1 MRINTCW
8 SGQLLALA
16 LAFLVPC
23 TAYASCS
30 LTEATMVTPR
40 NGTHIV
46 IGPNA
51 DTMPLAFVV
60 QPDCISSTTSAT
72 FTLDGEALGD
82 TVSGHPFGTYFSTI
96 GELELGAHTISALC
110 APLTTEV
117 DADFSLVEADADVD
131 ADLNG
136 IPDNP
141 FTTLVGDGYQ
151 WLARGIN
158 VTSGLDRSIA
168 VVRWTGS
175 GETDDA
181 YAPITVSL
189 VIPDA
194 PTYKVTV
201 SMPQA
206 LLESGEQAVMIVAIA
221 DSPQKLMG
229 ATQAATIAGI
239 PLGHE
244 SGTIYLA
251 FDIIISMDGGLTFRT
266 MSASRIA
273 ATPVHLALEGINV
286 ATGENVGIYRYNG
299 GLDGSIKSPLD
310 FVADGSSW
318 SSSKVS
324 NKATRAATSTV
335 TSLVEADVKAQG
347 IYSAFLST
355 SVEDTDDDSGDG
367 TVTPGQVT
375 GILAGLLVL
384 LAGLMGGQIQDF
396 QNAGGSP
403 CFIATAAFGTP
414 MAHAIDS
421 LRIFRDVFLLDNAF
435 GTAFVDMYYRISP
448 AVADVVAQSPALAFV
463 VRMVLWP
470 VIWAVRVVMT
480 VPVFAGLVSAT
491 LIGLSLLKRR
501 KKHSKV

>member
-1 MRINTCW
+1 MKLNKCFL
-8 SGQLLALA
+8 GQMLALA
-16 LAFLVPC
+16 LVFLVPC
-23 TAYASCS
+23 AAYAACS
-30 LTEATMVTPR
+30 LTDAIMVTPR
-40 NGTHIV
+40 NGTHII

-51 DTMPLAFVV
+51 NTMPLAFVV
-60 QPDCISSTTSAT
+60 QPDCITSTTSAI
-72 FTLDGEALGD
+72 FTLDGATLGD
-82 TVSGHPFGTYFSTI
+82 TVYAHPFGTFFSTI
-96 GELELGAHTISALC
+96 GELELGTHTISALC
-110 APLTTEV
+110 APLTT
-117 DADFSLVEADADVD
+117 DADSVFSLIEADAEID

-141 FTTLVGDGYQ
+141 FATLAGDGYQ

-158 VTSGLDRSIA
+158 VTSGMDRSVA
-168 VVRWTGS
+168 VIRWTGS
-175 GETDDA
+175 GATDDA

-189 VIPDA
+189 VDLED

-201 SMPQA
+201 GMPQD
-206 LLESGEQAVMIVAIA
+206 LLESGEQAIMIVAVA
-221 DSPQKLMG
+221 NSPEKLVG

-244 SGTIYLA
+244 SGTIYVA

-266 MSASRIA
+266 MAASRIA
-273 ATPVHLALEGINV
+273 ETPVHIAIEGISI
-286 ATGENVGIYRYNG
+286 ATGENVGIYRYNAG
-299 GLDGSIKSPLD
+299 IDGTIKSPLD
-310 FVADGSSW
+310 FVVDGTSW
-318 SSSKVS
+318 SSSKVT

-335 TSLVEADVKAQG
+335 TTLVEADVKAQG

-355 SVEDTDDDSGDG
+355 SVDDTDDDSGDG

-421 LRIFRDVFLLDNAF
+421 LRIFRDAFLLDNAF

-448 AVADVVAQSPALAFV
+448 TVADIVAQSPTLAFI

-470 VIWAVRVVMT
+470 VIWAVRIIMT
-480 VPVFAGLVSAT
+480 VPVFAGLIST
-491 LIGLSLLKRR
+491 MLIGLSLLKRR
-501 KKHSKV
+501 KKRSNV